1 MSLVN
6 EGMGMSRS
14 TADIDFSADLEVE
27 ELDQGE
33 EEGPSED
40 ISDLFRL
47 SGGVAYAT
55 ARTANRIDG
64 LLSRMLEH
72 PSAGR
77 YVDDVD
83 RNLDYLLTHLEL
95 DLIEQMARDVAAT
108 EERTSRRTTAP
119 PEEPMI
125 PLDRVRP
132 SL

>member
-1 MSLVN
+1 MAE

-14 TADIDFSADLEVE
+14 AAEIEFLEGTDDDELERYEDDELSELFS
-27 ELDQGE
+27 
-33 EEGPSED
+33 
-40 ISDLFRL
+40 L

-72 PSAGR
+72 PASGR

-95 DLIEQMARDVAAT
+95 DLIEQMAREVAAA
-108 EERTSRRTTAP
+108 EERRPSSAAVP
-119 PEEPMI
+119 PEEPSI
-125 PLDRVRP
+125 PLDRMRP

>member
-1 MSLVN
+1 MAE

-14 TADIDFSADLEVE
+14 AAEIEFLEGTE
-27 ELDQGE
+27 EDELEQYGDDE
-33 EEGPSED
+33 LSE
-40 ISDLFRL
+40 LFRL

-72 PSAGR
+72 PASGR
-77 YVDDVD
+77 YLDDVD

-95 DLIEQMARDVAAT
+95 DLIEQMAREVAAA
-108 EERTSRRTTAP
+108 EERRPSSAAAP
-119 PEEPMI
+119 LEEPTI

>member
-1 MSLVN
+1 MAE
-6 EGMGMSRS
+6 EGMGVSRS
-14 TADIDFSADLEVE
+14 ATEIEFLDGTE
-27 ELDQGE
+27 EDEQEQYEDGGL
-33 EEGPSED
+33 SE
-40 ISDLFRL
+40 LFRL

-72 PSAGR
+72 PASGR

-95 DLIEQMARDVAAT
+95 DLIEQMATEVAAA
-108 EERTSRRTTAP
+108 EERRHTSIEAP
-119 PEEPMI
+119 SEEPAI